1 MLPDQIICI
10 GVNHETAPVAVR
22 EDLAC
27 LPPHF
32 GSLIA
37 ARVPQV
43 HEWALIS
50 TCNRVELYVVAAAGE
65 DIGSVLV
72 ALFAEAHGSVPAA
85 LQHHLYLLRD
95 GEATGHLLRVA
106 AGLDSL
112 VLGEPQILG
121 QVNRA
126 FALAQE
132 QGGAGPVL
140 TAVFR
145 AAISAGKR
153 VRSETAIGQWPASVP
168 SVAIAQAREMLG
180 SLMEREILLV
190 GAGAMAHTAVKALRA
205 RGYEH
210 VHAANRTKSR
220 AAALVAEW
228 GGTAYG
234 LAELPQA
241 LLRADV
247 VFCATHAD
255 APLITAAMTQEMMA
269 RRGPRPLLLFDLA
282 VPRDVEEAV
291 GRLPDVSLISLDEL
305 QGTLD
310 ESLQQRQEAVPA
322 AEMILAAEQA
332 RLEGQLAELTVRP
345 VIAGLRQ
352 KAEAIRRRELARAL
366 RRLDDVDEKT
376 LAQITHLS
384 QTLVNQLLHEPT
396 LRLRAEA
403 ANGEPDFYATAV
415 RDLFNLDAPGER
427 GTL

>member
-22 EDLAC
+22 EELAC
-27 LPPHF
+27 LPPRF
-32 GSLIA
+32 GSLIT
-37 ARVPQV
+37 ARIPQV

-65 DIGSVLV
+65 DAAPALV
-72 ALFAEAHGSVPAA
+72 ALFAEAHGNVPAA

-95 GEATGHLLRVA
+95 DEAAGHLLRVA

-168 SVAIAQAREMLG
+168 SVAIAQAREALG
-180 SLMEREILLV
+180 GLVEREILLV

-210 VHAANRTKSR
+210 VHVANRTRSR
-220 AAALVAEW
+220 AAALVAAW

-234 LAELPQA
+234 LEELPQA
-241 LLRADV
+241 LRRADV
-247 VFCATHAD
+247 VFCATHAG
-255 APLITAAMTQEMMA
+255 APLITAGMVRQVMA
-269 RRGPRPLLLFDLA
+269 ERTERPLLLFDLA

-291 GRLPDVSLISLDEL
+291 GTLPDVCLVSLDDL
-305 QGTLD
+305 QSTLD
-310 ESLQQRQEAVPA
+310 ESLQQRQGAVPA
-322 AEMILAAEQA
+322 AEAILAAEQL
-332 RLEGQLAELTVRP
+332 RLEGQLAELSVRP

-352 KAEAIRRRELARAL
+352 KAEAIRCRELARAL
-366 RRLDDVDEKT
+366 RRLDGLDEET

-403 ANGEPDFYATAV
+403 VNGEPTYYATAV
-415 RDLFNLDAPGER
+415 RDLFNLDALEER
-427 GTL
+427 GPS